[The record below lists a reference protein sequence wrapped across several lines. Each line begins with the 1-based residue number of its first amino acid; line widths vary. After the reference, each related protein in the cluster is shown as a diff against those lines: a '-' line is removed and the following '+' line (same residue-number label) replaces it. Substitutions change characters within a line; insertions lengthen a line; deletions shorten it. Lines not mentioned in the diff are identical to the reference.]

1 MKIFKKN
8 KFLYLMLAVFIMKG
22 VFYGVYAIPLHMG
35 STPDDVGHLSYVAY
49 MAKEHKIPVLF
60 ETKFEETIDRNYD
73 DVWNNKDVID
83 SNYLIHEGEYRESEE
98 YNYIAQHPPLYH
110 LYLLP
115 FYIVTT
121 LLTSQLS
128 NIVIVLRLATIPLG
142 IITLLCLY
150 KTLELLN
157 AGDITKKC
165 AMLCFTFSSAMQYF
179 LTIVDNDS
187 MVICL
192 SSVSFY
198 LFIKYLKEN
207 NTKELYLFA
216 AASGGIVITKYTG
229 AVVLPV
235 YAIIYLYHCVVRK
248 KQKISDFTKQSAIC
262 LAIFGMIVAPVLIQ
276 NYVRY
281 EIIFPKYD
289 SFEMG
294 YDYSLSQFVSK
305 IKYFDIMFRNI
316 VNYTGWMVMVIA
328 SKSMKLLCTLIVSYI
343 FFLKSS
349 KFKVLWVIP
358 FVTAIVMSL
367 ELSMEYLTGF
377 IISVILCIML
387 LSISKYDPT
396 SPEDKDDKEVCI
408 LSLGVIL
415 FYVLVFFASQYKLFV
430 TYGQARALWG
440 RYYYVLVLPFFW
452 LIFRN
457 LNLYNEKLTKY
468 LPVITF
474 LICIY
479 SETILAYLGMMQW

>member
-1 MKIFKKN
+1 MKHLKKN
-8 KFLYLMLAVFIMKG
+8 KFLHLMVAIFLLKG
-22 VFYGVYAIPLHMG
+22 IFYGVYAIPLHMG

-60 ETKFEETIDRNYD
+60 KTKFEETSYRNYD
-73 DVWNNKDVID
+73 DVLKNRDVID
-83 SNYLIHEGEYRESEE
+83 SNYLINEGEYRESED

-115 FYIVTT
+115 FYLVTT
-121 LLTSQLS
+121 MFTSQLS

-157 AGDITKKC
+157 AGDIAKKC
-165 AMLCFTFSSAMQYF
+165 AIVCFTFSSAMQYF
-179 LTIVDNDS
+179 LTIVDNDA

-198 LFIKYLKEN
+198 LFIKYLKQAN
-207 NTKELYLFA
+207 IKDLYLFA

-229 AVVLPV
+229 AVVLPA
-235 YAIIYLYHCVVRK
+235 YALIYLYHCVVRK
-248 KQKISDFTKQSAIC
+248 KQKLSDFTKQSAIC
-262 LAIFGMIVAPVLIQ
+262 LAIFGVMVAPVLIQ

-281 EIIFPKYD
+281 ELLFPKYD
-289 SFEMG
+289 SFEMR
-294 YDYSLSQFVSK
+294 YNYSLYQFISK

-316 VNYTGWMVMVIA
+316 VNYTGWMVMVVT
-328 SKSMKLLCTLIVSYI
+328 SKTMKVLCSLIVSYI
-343 FFLKSS
+343 FFLKST
-349 KFKVLWVIP
+349 KFKGLWFIP
-358 FVTAIVMSL
+358 FVTATIISL

-377 IISVILCIML
+377 IISVISCIML
-387 LSISKYDPT
+387 LSISKYDLT
-396 SPEDKDDKEVCI
+396 SQQDKDDKEVCI
-408 LSLGVIL
+408 LSLAMILSYVI
-415 FYVLVFFASQYKLFV
+415 VVFVSQYKLFV
-430 TYGQARALWG
+430 AYGMARALHG

-457 LNLYNEKLTKY
+457 LNLYNEKATKY
-468 LPVITF
+468 LPAITF
-474 LICIY
+474 LMCIY